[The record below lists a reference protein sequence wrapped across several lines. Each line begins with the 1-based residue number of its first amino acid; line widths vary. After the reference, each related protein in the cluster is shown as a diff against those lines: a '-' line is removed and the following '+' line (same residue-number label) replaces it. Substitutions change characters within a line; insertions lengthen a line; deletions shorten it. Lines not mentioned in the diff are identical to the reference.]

1 MKQSLQFKIEL
12 FGAKKSIWRCFVVP
26 ETISLKK
33 FHEVIQVVMGWEN
46 YHLYSFTFGREIFS
60 AWTEE
65 EEENAEKKLTKEI
78 IARFFAKRG
87 ACGQYEYDP
96 GDGWSHIIVLEDF
109 CQAGEQKYLCLDGAM
124 ACPPEDVGGLHGYA
138 DFCKEVKARKAGK
151 GGPSIA
157 GWHPAY
163 DPMAFD
169 LEEINSR
176 LKMIR

>member
-12 FGAKKSIWRCFVVP
+12 FGAKKSIWRRFVVP

-96 GDGWSHIIVLEDF
+96 GDGWSLCWKISARPGSRSIFVLT
-109 CQAGEQKYLCLDGAM
+109 EQWLVRRKMSA
-124 ACPPEDVGGLHGYA
+124 ACTDTRTS
-138 DFCKEVKARKAGK
+138 ARK
-151 GGPSIA
+151 
-157 GWHPAY
+157 
-163 DPMAFD
+163 
-169 LEEINSR
+169 SR
-176 LKMIR
+176 LGRLGKL